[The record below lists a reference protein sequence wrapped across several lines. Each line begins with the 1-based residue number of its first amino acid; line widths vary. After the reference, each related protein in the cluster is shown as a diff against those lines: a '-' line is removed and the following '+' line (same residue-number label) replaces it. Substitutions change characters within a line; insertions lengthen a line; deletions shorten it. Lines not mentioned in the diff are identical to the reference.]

1 MLKLK
6 GKEKEL
12 IRVIRR
18 MQETLSSRKETT
30 CEFRETRRNGG
41 RRSRVFRRKIS
52 KITIALAEIG
62 DAIFL
67 E

>member
-41 RRSRVFRRKIS
+41 RRSRGGGGR
-52 KITIALAEIG
+52 G
-62 DAIFL
+62 GW
-67 E
+67 